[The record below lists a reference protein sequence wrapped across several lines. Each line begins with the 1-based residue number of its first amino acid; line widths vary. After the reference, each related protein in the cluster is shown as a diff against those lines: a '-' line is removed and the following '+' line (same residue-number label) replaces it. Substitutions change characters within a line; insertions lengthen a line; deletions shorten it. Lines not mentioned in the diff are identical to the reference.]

1 MKKKLHISIRRSF
14 LTGLL
19 ALAIVFY
26 GSEEIYSQDAE
37 RVFISPRVGMTH
49 STALPLPGELQ
60 FVIGHRFGDIRGG
73 LYDVFGLDLATIR
86 LGFDYGFNDRLAA
99 GVGRSSSGKTYDAFA
114 KVAFASQKE
123 DGFPVA
129 VTGVAG
135 YSLNTLR
142 GIYPADNSGLWP
154 RSSYFVQVAVAR
166 RQGALSAQVSPIL
179 FRNNLETRLNDDLT
193 LFALPVTAS
202 LKFTRRMAFTAQYI
216 PVFNQPFFFGE
227 NPLSLG
233 FDIDTGG
240 HQFQLMFSNST
251 GMFEKA
257 VLTDTQGRWLDGNI
271 YFGFNLVRVFY
282 LK

>member
-1 MKKKLHISIRRSF
+1 MKEKSKINIKEF
-14 LTGLL
+14 LLPMLL
-19 ALAIVFY
+19 AVLIFISAV
-26 GSEEIYSQDAE
+26 GESRAQDAE

-60 FVIGHRFGDIRGG
+60 FIIGHRFGDIRGG

-99 GVGRSSSGKTYDAFA
+99 GIGRSSSGKTYDAFV
-114 KVAFASQKE
+114 KVAIANQAE
-123 DGFPVA
+123 GGFPLA
-129 VTGVAG
+129 VSGVAG

-166 RQGALSAQVSPIL
+166 RQGALSAQISPIL

-193 LFALPVTAS
+193 LFALPLTAS

-216 PVFNQPFFFGE
+216 PVFNQPFFFGD

-240 HQFQLMFSNST
+240 HQFQLMLSNST

-257 VLTDTQGRWLDGNI
+257 VLTDAQGKWLDGNI

>member
-1 MKKKLHISIRRSF
+1 MKKKLFISINNSF
-14 LTGLL
+14 FAGLL
-19 ALAIVFY
+19 ALLMLLA
-26 GSEEIYSQDAE
+26 GSGKTYSQDAE

-86 LGFDYGFNDRLAA
+86 LGFDYGFSDRLAA
-99 GVGRSSSGKTYDAFA
+99 GVGRSSFGKTYDAFV
-114 KVAFASQKE
+114 KVAIASQKE
-123 DGFPVA
+123 EGFPVA
-129 VTGVAG
+129 ISGVTG

-142 GIYPADNSGLWP
+142 GIYPAGNSGLWP
-154 RSSYFVQVAVAR
+154 RSSYFIQVAVAR
-166 RQGALSAQVSPIL
+166 KQGALSAQLSPIL
-179 FRNNLETRLNDDLT
+179 FINNLETRLNDDLA
-193 LFALPVTAS
+193 LFTLPVTAS
-202 LKFTRRMAFTAQYI
+202 LKFTRRTAFTVQYI

-257 VLTDTQGRWLDGNI
+257 VLTDTQGKWLDGNI

>member
-1 MKKKLHISIRRSF
+1 MKGVFKLITIRSF
-14 LTGLL
+14 LLGLL
-19 ALAIVFY
+19 VTHMFLARPADLMAQ
-26 GSEEIYSQDAE
+26 EAE

-60 FVIGHRFGDIRGG
+60 FVIGHRFGDIGGG
-73 LYDVFGLDLATIR
+73 LYNLFGLDLATIR

-99 GVGRSSSGKTYDAFA
+99 GVGRSSSGKTYDAFV
-114 KVAFASQKE
+114 KVAAAGQME
-123 DGFPVA
+123 GGFPVA
-129 VTGVAG
+129 VTGIAG

-142 GIYPADNSGLWP
+142 GIYPAGNSGLAP
-154 RSSYFVQVAVAR
+154 RSSYFLQVAVAR
-166 RQGALSAQVSPIL
+166 RQGALSVQASPIL

-193 LFALPVTAS
+193 LFALPLTAS

-216 PVFNQPFFFGE
+216 PVFNKPSFAGE

-240 HQFQLMFSNST
+240 HQFQLIFSNSQ

-257 VLTDTQGRWLDGNI
+257 VLTDTQGNWLDGNI